1 MDELN
6 WMKNVIYFDRNAE
19 MYNGM
24 RRNFKPNNS
33 DLSHTNLI
41 FNRIASIEI
50 TANES
55 GL

>member
-1 MDELN
+1 MDEHN
-6 WMKNVIYFDRNAE
+6 WMKNVIYFDRNAV

-33 DLSHTNLI
+33 DLSYTNLI

-50 TANES
+50 NTFQ
-55 GL
+55 LVI